1 MANFEVFCWNISSII
16 NHLFLKSGV
25 TDRIVLQLIILPFP
39 LYRSPL
45 RYHNGNA
52 EPFILPGYALSPD
65 EDEDSGADSLN
76 EHLGN
81 IEGKKLKN
89 P

>member
-1 MANFEVFCWNISSII
+1 MKYVIKEVNDKAQANNISSSNESSHTPI
-16 NHLFLKSGV
+16 NIFAFSLL
-25 TDRIVLQLIILPFP
+25 R
-39 LYRSPL
+39 RSPL